1 MGLSSAAISMLLAPS
16 ASILSPILIE
26 SRTLRLES
34 RTLRVMTQ
42 SRKGKPKL
50 IRIYP
55 YIVFGLYCIRT
66 VGAQGRGASR
76 SLALIFQFNQQRS
89 YKVSLASEID
99 AAFEETS
106 LL

>member
-55 YIVFGLYCIRT
+55 YIVFDE
-66 VGAQGRGASR
+66 
-76 SLALIFQFNQQRS
+76 NM
-89 YKVSLASEID
+89 D
-99 AAFEETS
+99 AKEGGS
-106 LL
+106 C

>member
-55 YIVFGLYCIRT
+55 YIVF
-66 VGAQGRGASR
+66 
-76 SLALIFQFNQQRS
+76 ALNLNL
-89 YKVSLASEID
+89 V
-99 AAFEETS
+99 AF
-106 LL
+106 LLCPPLLNVEVV